1 MRTEIPSLVSP
12 TDPPRPIAAVAR
24 AVVPAGATREG
35 GRAPRGRLVL
45 EETVTNTK
53 RDRDIQ
59 RHLVVVL
66 VISSYSVLTPDRI
79 AIKKKFLSIRNW
91 IIIICPICA

>member
-1 MRTEIPSLVSP
+1 MDQNSEIQKSETIFSVVCFDP
-12 TDPPRPIAAVAR
+12 T
-24 AVVPAGATREG
+24 TTHLNH
-35 GRAPRGRLVL
+35 RGRMVL

-79 AIKKKFLSIRNW
+79 AIKKKFLSIRNR

>member
-1 MRTEIPSLVSP
+1 MNPGEKT
-12 TDPPRPIAAVAR
+12 
-24 AVVPAGATREG
+24 
-35 GRAPRGRLVL
+35 GRVLLRMQGWKSRISGRYRDHRGRMVL

-79 AIKKKFLSIRNW
+79 AIKMKFLSIRN
-91 IIIICPICA
+91 